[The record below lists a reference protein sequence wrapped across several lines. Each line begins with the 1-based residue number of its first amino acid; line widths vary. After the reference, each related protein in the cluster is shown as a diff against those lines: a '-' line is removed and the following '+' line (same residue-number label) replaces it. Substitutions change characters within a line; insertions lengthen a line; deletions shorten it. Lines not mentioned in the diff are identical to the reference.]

1 MRKLIAILL
10 VVFLLAALATVCFAD
25 LGYSSGDSPIGGP
38 VPEPTEGDAS
48 HDTSPV
54 SPDTGLSV
62 CALACAAAFGACGA
76 VVSTKKLFK

>member
-25 LGYSSGDSPIGGP
+25 KGYEDGDSPVGGD
-38 VPEPTEGDAS
+38 VPEPEGDKS
-48 HDTSPV
+48 MV